1 MNLLQIDI
9 QQSKLIPFVVISLL
23 LTYLSVSFFD
33 MEMMTASYLALA
45 GMILGFFFSLV
56 LIFRQRTLRLF
67 DFYVLLFAL
76 VLEAISLA
84 NGTGWK
90 NWIYG
95 ALSISTFIFL
105 FNFYHE
111 RYYTLILAILLVLSV
126 AVYCQLYQ
134 CIIHPDMWLIEDSKV
149 DHGYILGGN
158 YNQMGSRLI
167 LALTTGM
174 LSIRYSKWLWLNL
187 IPLFISCF
195 AILFMIRSMTALS
208 SMFLFLLFF
217 LIQNKKLLSFGAIGV
232 YVGVILFQVI
242 ICFSGTGLENNDLAR
257 WFIVDVLEKDMTFTY
272 RTLMW
277 DSALRV
283 FTQSPIWGHGFVDS
297 DWFVAHMSSIAIG
310 AHNYIL
316 NTMVYGGIM
325 LLALYLVIVA
335 KSLGN
340 LIRVNDTTSIKMI
353 AAFGV
358 MCIMMLFEVYETPLV
373 FLMLTIMYYYPG
385 PEQSTIQEPDAR
397 EQ

>member
-56 LIFRQRTLRLF
+56 LILRQRTLRLF

-134 CIIHPDMWLIEDSKV
+134 CITHPDMWLIEDSKV

-167 LALTTGM
+167 IALTTGM

-217 LIQNKKLLSFGAIGV
+217 LIQNKRLLSFGAIGV

-242 ICFSGTGLENNDLAR
+242 VCFSGTGLENNDLAR

-297 DWFVAHMSSIAIG
+297 DWFVAHMSSIAVG

-316 NTMVYGGIM
+316 NTMVYGGVM

-340 LIRVNDTTSIKMI
+340 LIRVNDITSIKMI

-385 PEQSTIQEPDAR
+385 PEPSAIQEPDAR